1 MRYIID
7 SYAWIEYL
15 NGSSIGEKVMKI
27 LKSGD
32 EIYSLNLIIAEVI
45 SIIKRKN
52 SNVDI
57 AYQAITL
64 NSKIAEIS
72 SEIAKEAG
80 LFHAETKK
88 KIKNFGLVDSLIY
101 IVARKLNAKI
111 LTGDEH
117 FRGFKEAVMIK

>member
-45 SIIKRKN
+45 SIIKIKN

-117 FRGFKEAVMIK
+117 FRGFKEAIIIK

>member
-27 LKSGD
+27 LRGD
-32 EIYSLNLIIAEVI
+32 NEIYSLNLIIAEVI
-45 SIIKRKN
+45 SMIKRNN

-57 AYQAITL
+57 AYRAITL
-64 NSKIAEIS
+64 NSKIAEVS

-101 IVARKLNAKI
+101 AVARKLNAKI

-117 FRGFKEAVMIK
+117 FKEFKEAVMIK